1 MFGPGVKSG
10 TPTQDVTPPGAV
22 TILAFRQVNNR
33 SLQLKIAEPI
43 LDADGSPLT
52 GFTGVAV
59 VYGCQVPM
67 IGDSVEQ
74 DAALP
79 GARRIDIHADEFE
92 VGGICETTLP
102 IIELGR
108 PHTVSVYATDGVEA
122 PAASPPPPPPA
133 DPTSGESAP
142 SIPSSPSSPPAP
154 SISSPTTGEPDG
166 PSISAPE
173 STDTAPAPSEDV
185 SPPASD
191 GGTTSSEPSGGIS
204 G

>member
-33 SLQLKIAEPI
+33 SLQLKISEPV

-79 GARRIDIHADEFE
+79 GARRIDIDADEFFI
-92 VGGICETTLP
+92 GGICETTLP

-122 PAASPPPPPPA
+122 PAASPPPAPTPA
-133 DPTSGESAP
+133 DPPVGEPAPETSS
-142 SIPSSPSSPPAP
+142 PAP
-154 SISSPTTGEPDG
+154 SEPTEPSQPSST
-166 PSISAPE
+166 PSPSAPD
-173 STDTAPAPSEDV
+173 TPPDTAPAPSEDV

>member
-79 GARRIDIHADEFE
+79 GARRIDIDADEFI

-133 DPTSGESAP
+133 DPPVGEPAP
-142 SIPSSPSSPPAP
+142 ETPSPAP
-154 SISSPTTGEPDG
+154 SEPTEPSQPSST
-166 PSISAPE
+166 PSPSAPD
-173 STDTAPAPSEDV
+173 TPPDTAPAPSEDV